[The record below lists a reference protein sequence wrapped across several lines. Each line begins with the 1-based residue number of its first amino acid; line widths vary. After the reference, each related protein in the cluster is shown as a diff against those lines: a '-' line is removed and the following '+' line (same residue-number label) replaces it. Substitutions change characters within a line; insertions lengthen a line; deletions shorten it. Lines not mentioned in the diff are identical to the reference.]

1 MVHMPYVII
10 PALELKQLGDSSP
23 LPLHLQQ
30 AQIYDYDTSEFPFRA
45 CVAQVL
51 GVTVEELEYIHN
63 TPGGKA
69 CLAKGAAAGRLKR
82 RKDYFVKKWNSSRNC
97 QPPSRARQRF
107 NEILDRF
114 METFVAPR
122 MAAIEGGEV
131 AEVAYQR
138 DAIMRVVMPEGPNTT
153 NLHCDA
159 DYHHP
164 PAEVNWWFPF
174 TPVSGSNSLFVESRP
189 GAGDFKPVQLQYG
202 QVLRFYGNLCQHYSV
217 PNTTPTSRV
226 SCDVRVLSLPHH
238 SYDWKDRLGRTCIH
252 KVGQYYVKPGQIQTA
267 VAEEEEEEEGV
278 EKPLKGSLEGSDD
291 EEGLEEESKKTVTKK
306 PGQIHTSEEGVEE
319 PLAGSEEREKSF

>member
-1 MVHMPYVII
+1 MLSQIIFPFMMVHMPYVII

-30 AQIYDYDTSEFPFRA
+30 AQIYDYDTAEFPFRA

-51 GVTVEELEYIHN
+51 GVSVEELEYIHN

-114 METFVAPR
+114 VETFVAPR

-164 PAEVNWWFPF
+164 PAEMNWWFPF
-174 TPVSGSNSLFVESRP
+174 TPVSGSNSLFIESRP
-189 GAGDFKPVQLQYG
+189 GAGDFKPVELEYG

-217 PNTTPTSRV
+217 PNTSPSSRV

-238 SYDWKDRLGRTCIH
+238 SQDWKDRLGRTCIH
-252 KVGQYYVKPGQIQTA
+252 KVGQYYVKPGQIQAAMGTG
-267 VAEEEEEEEGV
+267 EEKEDEMEEPLKGGEGV
-278 EKPLKGSLEGSDD
+278 ERSDD
-291 EEGLEEESKKTVTKK
+291 EEVLQEESN
-306 PGQIHTSEEGVEE
+306 
-319 PLAGSEEREKSF
+319 LY